1 MTQALLVTPEDIIK
15 RLPDT
20 VKPLSPGDKERVA
33 TLIEDAEF
41 LIRDEFALA
50 RRDFD
55 AEMTAPHRAR
65 TAARVIRQMV
75 AAAVIVGPHV
85 GVKSVSSTT
94 GPASDS
100 VVYQVPPA
108 VSFDG
113 VFLTDEQRRLLG
125 LDIYA
130 DRPACWYPHSQWGR
144 CE

>member
-1 MTQALLVTPEDIIK
+1 MQPHLLVTPEDITK
-15 RLPDT
+15 RLPET
-20 VKPLSPGDKERVA
+20 VKPLSPGDLERVA

-55 AEMTAPHRAR
+55 AEMIVPHRAR

-75 AAAVIVGPHV
+75 AAAVIVGQRV
-85 GVKSVSSTT
+85 GVKSLSSTT

-100 VVYQVPPA
+100 ITYQDPPK

-125 LDIYA
+125 LDVFA
-130 DRPACWYPHSQWGR
+130 DRPSYYYPRSQWGPH
-144 CE
+144 E